1 MTKQYQSTSS
11 VAEELDRKRTSD
23 ERFNARHADL
33 SKAEI
38 ILGLDRLCVAK
49 ARWIVNFSQ
58 GRNARPAHEIQAAR
72 QSLAAMQMALDVMQH
87 MSVDQF
93 DQVNAV
99 LVAQGLRLGRSNG

>member
-11 VAEELDRKRTSD
+11 VAEDLDRQRTAD
-23 ERFNARHADL
+23 ERFNARNANL

-38 ILGLDRLCVAK
+38 IQGLDRLCVSK

-72 QSLAAMQMALDVMQH
+72 HSLAAMQMALDVIQN

-93 DQVNAV
+93 DQAGGE
-99 LVAQGLRLGRSNG
+99 LIAQGVRLGRSNG